1 MAQPFFK
8 GNYGSALMSN
18 QAAAML
24 VADQGAKAGQMYA
37 DVGKQFGGM
46 IKQYGLNKQKKEK
59 ATKEVEDELLLNP
72 QYAIRMT
79 NSGDEVANKKNQNI
93 LDRFAKGDLKL
104 SEVEGLAGTIAR
116 MEKQDAKDRD
126 DALALLKSQLTRMQI
141 DQGRAVIGSTLAG
154 TEKTEQDIAL
164 KEQQATARAAGLERL
179 QSEALDAMRIP
190 IGDRNPRQ
198 QKLVDDFSQIETGVA
213 DPKDYTIP
221 LGFAQQSELVAG
233 QIKGQ
238 EQETKKIKEEITA
251 LQEKGKP
258 GRFKT
263 YEDAQKFITDE
274 ASDGRIVTLE
284 PKPNN
289 TFGVGKVELPEDAIQ
304 SKRLTQFDAKNHPNL
319 YVNKSGELYNI
330 EKGKTPTRVGVD
342 NNSDHRI
349 LEGMIERLQD
359 KVSTY
364 NYAEQHGE
372 WDKQDGKHGW
382 VWYTQ
387 DGKSQFMPVSME
399 MYRLNKEIERLE
411 GILASKIDITTA
423 P

>member
-1 MAQPFFK
+1 MATPFFK
-8 GNYGSALMSN
+8 GNYGSALARIDTTPIMQSGI
-18 QAAAML
+18 Q
-24 VADQGAKAGQMYA
+24 QGQMYA
-37 DVGKQFGGM
+37 NMGKQFGGM

-79 NSGDEVANKKNQNI
+79 TSGDEVANKKNQNI
-93 LDRFAKGDLKL
+93 LDRLAKGDLKL
-104 SEVEGLAGTIAR
+104 SELEGLAGTFAR
-116 MEKQDAKDRD
+116 MGKQDDKDRD
-126 DALALLKSQLTRMQI
+126 DALALLKSQLTQTQI
-141 DQGRAVIGSTLAG
+141 AQGMAGIDSTLAG
-154 TEKTEQDIAL
+154 TKETEQGIAL

-190 IGDRNPRQ
+190 IVDRTSGQ
-198 QKLVDDFSQIETGVA
+198 QKLVDDFSLIETGAV
-213 DPKDYTIP
+213 DPKDYTTP

-238 EQETKKIKEEITA
+238 EQDIKKTGEEIAA

-258 GRFKT
+258 GRFAT

-274 ASDGRIVTLE
+274 ASNGRIVTLE

-289 TFGVGKVELPEDAIQ
+289 TFGVGKVELPEEAIR
-304 SKRLTQFDAKNHPNL
+304 SKRLTQFDAINHPNL

-342 NNSDHRI
+342 SNSDARI

-364 NYAEQHGE
+364 NYAEQTGTWE
-372 WDKQDGKHGW
+372 KQDGKHGW
-382 VWYTQ
+382 AWYTQ
-387 DGKSQFMPVSME
+387 DGKSQFMPASME
-399 MYRLNKEIERLE
+399 MYRLNQEIERLE
-411 GILASKIDITTA
+411 GILASKIDITTV